1 MGKLTFVTANKNYS
15 SWSMR
20 AWLTLRWLGLEFDEI
35 RVPVYQVGSK
45 EEILRHSPSGFLP
58 ALIDG
63 EVHIWDSFAIIL
75 HLADSFPDVWPRDP
89 QKRAFVRSVSAE
101 MHSGFF
107 ALRGAMPHNARGRD
121 RRVPR
126 TPDVDADIAR
136 IEQIWTEGLERFGGP
151 WIAGEYG
158 VGDIMYT
165 PVASRFRT
173 YGVTLSGAAEAY
185 RRALLDHPLA
195 VRWFAEGADEAEYIA
210 ESEAG
215 LAEDVA

>member
-35 RVPVYQVGSK
+35 RVPVYQAGSK
-45 EEILRHSPSGFLP
+45 AEILRHSPSGFLP

-75 HLADSFPDVWPRDP
+75 HLADKFPNVWPDDP
-89 QKRAFVRSVSAE
+89 QRRAFVRSISAE

-126 TPDVDADIAR
+126 TPDVEGDIAR
-136 IEQIWTEGLERFGGP
+136 IEQIWAEGLERFGGP
-151 WIAGEYG
+151 WIAGDYG

-173 YGVTLSGAAEAY
+173 YGVTLSGAAEKY
-185 RRALLDHPLA
+185 RLALLDHPLA
-195 VRWFAEGADEAEYIA
+195 LRWFAEGADEVEYIA